1 MGWDNST
8 PAFIGQIQGSPD
20 PSPDGTGY
28 KNEWDASSLDRV
40 EGFTGVFISWYHDG
54 QTDYTL
60 NTFAPVNSG
69 PTMFGLTPLGF
80 ADEGVGCDP
89 ALDSW
94 IWSRISGYSGLVFD
108 SIRFEGTYAPQ
119 LIYEHKKSCFKYFDL
134 DSSRLEGD
142 GNDTMYRYVFNQLKS
157 SNIGKVQNVIKKAK
171 AGEYL
176 LSNDLN
182 EVIEDTNY
190 FESLVK
196 DVMSIYLSSKINST
210 VLSAEDTAALTEI
223 ANQNYLIGGEA
234 VFLARAMLRLEIEDG
249 ALGEARMMNPNVK
262 KTLRNF
268 TIQPNPAFD
277 LVFLKYSDEEN
288 LEHIIITDNTGREI
302 IKRDRS
308 SYLSISGLNPGIYFV
323 ILQYSDGEKLL
334 QKLIKIE

>member
-1 MGWDNST
+1 M
-8 PAFIGQIQGSPD
+8 
-20 PSPDGTGY
+20 
-28 KNEWDASSLDRV
+28 
-40 EGFTGVFISWYHDG
+40 
-54 QTDYTL
+54 
-60 NTFAPVNSG
+60 NSG

-94 IWSRISGYSGLVFD
+94 IWNRISGYSGLVFD
-108 SIRFEGTYAPQ
+108 SIRFDGTYASQ
-119 LIYEHKKSCFKYFDL
+119 LLYEHKQSCFKYFDL

-157 SNIGKVQNVIKKAK
+157 SNIGNVQNVIKKAK
-171 AGEYL
+171 VGEYL

-234 VFLARAMLRLEIEDG
+234 VFLARAMLRLG
-249 ALGEARMMNPNVK
+249 N
-262 KTLRNF
+262 
-268 TIQPNPAFD
+268 
-277 LVFLKYSDEEN
+277 
-288 LEHIIITDNTGREI
+288 
-302 IKRDRS
+302 
-308 SYLSISGLNPGIYFV
+308 
-323 ILQYSDGEKLL
+323 
-334 QKLIKIE
+334 